1 MLSFKQT
8 KFELYPK
15 LNEIDLYL
23 ERERER
29 EISTASTAATSYKI
43 MDIVIIC

>member
-23 ERERER
+23 ERERE
-29 EISTASTAATSYKI
+29 ISTASTAATSYKI
-43 MDIVIIC
+43 MDIVIICW